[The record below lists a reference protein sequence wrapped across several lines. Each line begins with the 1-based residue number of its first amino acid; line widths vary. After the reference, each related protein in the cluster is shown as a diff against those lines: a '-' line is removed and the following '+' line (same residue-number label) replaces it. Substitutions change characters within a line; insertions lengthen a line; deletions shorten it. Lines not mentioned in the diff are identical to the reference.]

1 MLTIEPKAG
10 IRLNLDSYHK
20 IHSYQGGGEFWEH
33 QNQQVLMQYLGEF
46 LPRAVEN
53 EGGKSGTVL
62 FSHLV
67 AGKDVLSQSSALDA
81 NGPQAP
87 AEQLNRLRAAVAAL
101 KAKESDALID
111 PNARKLIQ
119 AFRLPDPQKDA
130 ELYRITSGSPRRLLV
145 LWGVEKERNS
155 ALTPEAAVARLQQ
168 ARGARLPVFGGPSQK
183 LVCALLLLLLLL
195 GLGWWLWDRAHEKPV
210 SIVVD
215 DAGATAQ
222 AETNRIAL
230 GRDLKKADEASKK
243 AEEERVKLEKTQ
255 PENVKKLAEATTAK
269 VAAERAKK
277 LAEAPQKKAAD
288 AKDAADKAVTDADAI
303 AKTAADALAKA
314 DAAGK
319 PAAEKTYTEAAA
331 KA

>member
-81 NGPQAP
+81 NGAQAP

-130 ELYRITSGSPRRLLV
+130 ELYRITSGSPRRPAACL
-145 LWGVEKERNS
+145 RAS
-155 ALTPEAAVARLQQ
+155 AV
-168 ARGARLPVFGGPSQK
+168 PS
-183 LVCALLLLLLLL
+183 C
-195 GLGWWLWDRAHEKPV
+195 R
-210 SIVVD
+210 S
-215 DAGATAQ
+215 
-222 AETNRIAL
+222 
-230 GRDLKKADEASKK
+230 
-243 AEEERVKLEKTQ
+243 
-255 PENVKKLAEATTAK
+255 TT
-269 VAAERAKK
+269 R
-277 LAEAPQKKAAD
+277 
-288 AKDAADKAVTDADAI
+288 
-303 AKTAADALAKA
+303 
-314 DAAGK
+314 AAG
-319 PAAEKTYTEAAA
+319 PRVSQADRDSWQSRSSSSRAGTRCTASMPR
-331 KA
+331 